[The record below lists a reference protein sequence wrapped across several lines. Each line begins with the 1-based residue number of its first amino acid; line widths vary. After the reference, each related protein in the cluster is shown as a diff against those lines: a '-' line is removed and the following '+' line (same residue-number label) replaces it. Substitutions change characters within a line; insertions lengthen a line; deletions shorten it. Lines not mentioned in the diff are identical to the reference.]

1 MFDKDQYSLVS
12 RCSGIRSTFAGTT
25 SIDSV
30 SVLSDRHSL
39 PAPITRHYHCSTMH
53 PIKAHPITSK
63 PEDPKVDLDREALE
77 EQLWDIDEE
86 KNFFIKDEIIRCTEY
101 ACDRFELPVLSMGD
115 WVVRRWYLH
124 CQEATHV
131 QSREAR
137 RRWEVPDGR
146 RMKVFIPTAG
156 LSEENV
162 GQKVEGEDPAAGID
176 GVSEKS
182 TMPFSSGKMGIAD
195 GDINSDGHLVSLGL
209 RNLYGSKLI

>member
-1 MFDKDQYSLVS
+1 
-12 RCSGIRSTFAGTT
+12 
-25 SIDSV
+25 
-30 SVLSDRHSL
+30 
-39 PAPITRHYHCSTMH
+39 MH

-124 CQEATHV
+124 CQESTHV

-137 RRWEVPDGR
+137 RRLEGLDGR
-146 RMKVFIPTAG
+146 RMKVNIPTADS
-156 LSEENV
+156 SEENV
-162 GQKVEGEDPAAGID
+162 GQRVEGEDPVAGVE
-176 GVSEKS
+176 GVSEES
-182 TMPFSSGKMGIAD
+182 MMPFDSGKMGVAD
-195 GDINSDGHLVSLGL
+195 EDIGSDGHLVSLGL
-209 RNLYGSKLI
+209 RNLYESKLI